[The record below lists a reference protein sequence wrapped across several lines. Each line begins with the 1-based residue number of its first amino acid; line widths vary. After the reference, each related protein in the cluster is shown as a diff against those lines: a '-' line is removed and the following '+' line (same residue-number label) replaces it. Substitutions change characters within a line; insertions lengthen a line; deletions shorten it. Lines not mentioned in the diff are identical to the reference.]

1 MLKIRE
7 DTDFTKLKARLAVNL
22 LETLIFIFRN
32 IILSFILRSVSTLV
46 MYFAI
51 A

>member
-7 DTDFTKLKARLAVNL
+7 DAAFTKLKGKRTVNL

-32 IILSFILRSVSTLV
+32 IILSCILRSVSTLV